1 MGKRTI
7 VIVDTPCV
15 HQLLENYV
23 SKLYAQ
29 AYSFCTVEVHGAS
42 GMDHFVHRFTHR
54 VVRGV
59 LIAVGRPDGR
69 LCCLAK
75 SEAAV
80 LLSAKQ
86 AAFIRNP
93 DYPGETSG
101 PEIVTM
107 GHNPYQPNVG
117 LGHHIVLTDADP
129 NKRSRRKFVDEY
141 LYERL
146 FLASKPFTAAIL
158 KALSLSRKEA
168 LEHLDITPTTSL
180 KIAPPVPS
188 PAFVAPFL
196 KIKSGDSKLEKS
208 TSGDKNS
215 EKLRGTVVLNRMVKS
230 SSKRDVASMPYNLG
244 FSQHDFD
251 IGMINSLHSHG
262 SMHGVYKLKNAK
274 EVKRGSVFLTDGLD
288 KKPEATEKSRGIIIQ
303 KELHG
308 EPLPYGLH
316 HIDPSKAAAADG
328 MFAEFI
334 VNSKGLLTKK
344 AFAARETTDSKKEN
358 SNDPAVRLAFSSRLD
373 RETCAIQDSQVIVQ
387 QFYECRIASLERY
400 IGFCVM
406 FHAMA
411 ESSRFPWFHLP
422 WDIAR
427 SQSNLRVATT
437 ASPISAGGD
446 DHGATASP
454 EIKKYARQL
463 GSFLRGFQIHF

>member
-1 MGKRTI
+1 M
-7 VIVDTPCV
+7 
-15 HQLLENYV
+15 

-129 NKRSRRKFVDEY
+129 SKRSRRKFVDEY

-168 LEHLDITPTTSL
+168 LKHLEITPTTSL
-180 KIAPPVPS
+180 KIPPPS
-188 PAFVAPFL
+188 LAFVAPFL
-196 KIKSGDSKLEKS
+196 KIKSRDSELDKS
-208 TSGDKNS
+208 TSWDKKS
-215 EKLRGTVVLNRMVKS
+215 ENYF
-230 SSKRDVASMPYNLG
+230 SKRVVASIPYNLG

-251 IGMINSLHSHG
+251 IGMTNSLHSYG
-262 SMHGVYKLKNAK
+262 SMHGVYKLNDAN
-274 EVKRGSVFLTDGLD
+274 EVRRGSVFLTDGLD
-288 KKPEATEKSRGIIIQ
+288 KKPEATEKSRGIIQ
-303 KELHG
+303 KELQG

-316 HIDPSKAAAADG
+316 HIDPNKAAAADG

-411 ESSRFPWFHLP
+411 ESSRFPWFHVS